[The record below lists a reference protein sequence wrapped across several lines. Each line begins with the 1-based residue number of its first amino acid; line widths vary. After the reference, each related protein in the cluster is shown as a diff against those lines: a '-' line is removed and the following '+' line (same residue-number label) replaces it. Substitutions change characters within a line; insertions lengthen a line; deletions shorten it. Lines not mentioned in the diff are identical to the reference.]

1 MNQKTLIIGIFFII
15 FSLSIINSAQAIL
28 YNGSGDIESCW
39 KNTTCTRSII
49 NGTDT
54 SQGIISYNETP
65 FNTWLIGQWNFNDAN
80 STYSTD
86 SSGNGNHGVNNGAT
100 VEMGYYGPGMSFDG
114 IDDYVQISDATS
126 LNEDIEATNEITITS
141 WIKKVDNST
150 NPSGYYMLVDK
161 SDNGYNLRTHNEHI
175 FARMYVGSSIYME
188 GSTVINNNEWYFL
201 VVTWKSGTGKMYINA
216 VEETISAGTLGTAV
230 GAISVS
236 TSVLRIGDNPI
247 GGYPFNGIIDEA
259 RIYNRSLSQTEISA
273 LYNDLHPLS
282 SNITTTNLN
291 DNQNNASITMSSL
304 PVETSFNI
312 LENTSGSWTFICTDC
327 INNTWYS
334 WTAGAGQELRVELN
348 STSSVT
354 PQLNSFEVVVSD
366 ANPPTFMSLAQNNAL
381 VGASVQYNGTI
392 NDATACNTWW
402 IEHNGTGTMSNHSLN
417 SCSGTSYVFTWN
429 DTNNDTA
436 GYTQYWRVW
445 GNDTGGYLNSSA
457 WQYYT
462 LIITTTT
469 TTTLIPGAD
478 INFGGLNIVVLYI
491 LLIVILILF
500 LIGIYSNSYI
510 KTLFLGFLILI
521 FSVPIFEN
529 TFYTILKTG
538 ENMNGTGDCISV
550 VVAGVCDIWSYNST
564 TLLSYSRGIIE
575 TSLNFGFYVAF
586 LGILLITKSILL
598 YKTDLKNKG
607 FLIK

>member
-201 VVTWKSGTGKMYINA
+201 VVTWKSGDRK
-216 VEETISAGTLGTAV
+216 
-230 GAISVS
+230 
-236 TSVLRIGDNPI
+236 
-247 GGYPFNGIIDEA
+247 
-259 RIYNRSLSQTEISA
+259 
-273 LYNDLHPLS
+273 
-282 SNITTTNLN
+282 
-291 DNQNNASITMSSL
+291 
-304 PVETSFNI
+304 
-312 LENTSGSWTFICTDC
+312 
-327 INNTWYS
+327 
-334 WTAGAGQELRVELN
+334 
-348 STSSVT
+348 
-354 PQLNSFEVVVSD
+354 
-366 ANPPTFMSLAQNNAL
+366 
-381 VGASVQYNGTI
+381 
-392 NDATACNTWW
+392 
-402 IEHNGTGTMSNHSLN
+402 
-417 SCSGTSYVFTWN
+417 
-429 DTNNDTA
+429 
-436 GYTQYWRVW
+436 
-445 GNDTGGYLNSSA
+445 
-457 WQYYT
+457 
-462 LIITTTT
+462 
-469 TTTLIPGAD
+469 
-478 INFGGLNIVVLYI
+478 
-491 LLIVILILF
+491 
-500 LIGIYSNSYI
+500 
-510 KTLFLGFLILI
+510 
-521 FSVPIFEN
+521 
-529 TFYTILKTG
+529 
-538 ENMNGTGDCISV
+538 SV
-550 VVAGVCDIWSYNST
+550 V
-564 TLLSYSRGIIE
+564 
-575 TSLNFGFYVAF
+575 
-586 LGILLITKSILL
+586 
-598 YKTDLKNKG
+598 
-607 FLIK
+607 